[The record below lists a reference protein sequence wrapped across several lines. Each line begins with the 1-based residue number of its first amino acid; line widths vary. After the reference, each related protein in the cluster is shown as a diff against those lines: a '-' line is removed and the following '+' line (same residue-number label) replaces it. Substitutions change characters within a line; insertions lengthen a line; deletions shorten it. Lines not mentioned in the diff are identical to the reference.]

1 MDRAVDCSIEQ
12 IAGLERIPCSFT
24 ALEAATVNLINCSR
38 SRLTLDEQQRILYY
52 LYQKVLAGVG
62 AGLFLTSSATAAIV
76 DQDLSPGSRRLS
88 LL

>member
-38 SRLTLDEQQRILYY
+38 SRLTLDEQQRTLYY
-52 LYQKVLAGVG
+52 LYQKVAGVG

-88 LL
+88 L